1 MLTNKA
7 KYGLRAMCALQGGEG
22 RWMQAR
28 AIAARANVP
37 EKFLEAILVELRK
50 AGFVESRRGH
60 LGGHAL
66 AKPAGEIMVG
76 DLIRAIDG
84 PLAPVRCASMTA
96 YEPCSD
102 CQDPE
107 HCAVR
112 ELMRETRAALSGV
125 LDHCSLAALTQR
137 ASHHEA
143 WMQPITGDAA

>member
-7 KYGLRAMCALQGGEG
+7 KYGLRAMGALQGAEG
-22 RWMQAR
+22 RWMQAH
-28 AIAARANVP
+28 AIARRANVP

-50 AGFVESRRGH
+50 AGFVQSRRGH
-60 LGGHAL
+60 QGGHAL
-66 AKPAGEIMVG
+66 AKPAADIMVG

-112 ELMRETRAALSGV
+112 ELMRETRAALSAV
-125 LDHCSLAALTQR
+125 LDSCSLESLTER
-137 ASHHEA
+137 ASHEA
-143 WMQPITGDAA
+143 WMQASIGDAA

>member
-1 MLTNKA
+1 V
-7 KYGLRAMCALQGGEG
+7 
-22 RWMQAR
+22 QAR

-102 CQDPE
+102 CRDPE

-125 LDHCSLAALTQR
+125 LDHYSLAALTERTRQ
-137 ASHHEA
+137 EA
-143 WMQPITGDAA
+143 WMQSIAGDAA

>member
-7 KYGLRAMCALQGGEG
+7 KYGLRAMCTLATSGQDWLQ
-22 RWMQAR
+22 AH

-37 EKFLEAILVELRK
+37 EKFLEAILLDLRR
-50 AGFVESRRGH
+50 AGFVNSRRGQQ
-60 LGGHAL
+60 GGHAL
-66 AKPAGEIMVG
+66 AKPAAEIMVG

-96 YEPCSD
+96 YEPCAD
-102 CQDPE
+102 CADPE

-125 LDHCSLAALTQR
+125 LDHCTLQTLTHRSSQ
-137 ASHHEA
+137 EA
-143 WMQPITGDAA
+143 WLQPHAGGLR

>member
-7 KYGLRAMCALQGGEG
+7 KYGLRAMCALQGGETP
-22 RWMQAR
+22 WMQAH
-28 AIAARANVP
+28 AIARRANVP

-66 AKPAGEIMVG
+66 ARPAGEIMVG

-84 PLAPVRCASMTA
+84 PLAPVRCASMSA
-96 YEPCSD
+96 YEPCGD
-102 CQDPE
+102 CADPE

-112 ELMRETRAALSGV
+112 ELMRETRAALSAV
-125 LDHCSLAALTQR
+125 LDTCSLQSLTER
-137 ASHHEA
+137 AGHAA
-143 WMQPITGDAA
+143 WMQPTTGDAA

>member
-22 RWMQAR
+22 RWMQAH
-28 AIAARANVP
+28 AIARRANVP
-37 EKFLEAILVELRK
+37 EKFLEAILVELRR
-50 AGFVESRRGH
+50 AGFVQSRRGH

-66 AKPAGEIMVG
+66 AKPAAEIMVG

-102 CQDPE
+102 CSDPE

-125 LDHCSLAALTQR
+125 LDHYSLAALTERTRQ
-137 ASHHEA
+137 EA
-143 WMQPITGDAA
+143 WMQSIAGDAA

>member
-7 KYGLRAMCALQGGEG
+7 KYGLRAMCALQDGEG
-22 RWMQAR
+22 RWLQAH

-37 EKFLEAILVELRK
+37 EKFLETILVELRK

-66 AKPAGEIMVG
+66 ARPAEDIMVG

-102 CQDPE
+102 CSDPE

-125 LDHCSLAALTQR
+125 LDTCSLKSLTER
-137 ASHHEA
+137 AGHPA
-143 WMQPITGDAA
+143 WMHSLAGDAA

>member
-7 KYGLRAMCALQGGEG
+7 KYGLRAMCTLATSGQDWL
-22 RWMQAR
+22 QAR

-37 EKFLEAILVELRK
+37 EKFLEAILLDLRR
-50 AGFVESRRGH
+50 AGFVNSRRGQQ
-60 LGGHAL
+60 GGHAL
-66 AKPAGEIMVG
+66 AKPAAEIMVG

-102 CQDPE
+102 CSDPE

-112 ELMRETRAALSGV
+112 ALMRETRAALSAV
-125 LDHCSLAALTQR
+125 LDTCSLQTLTER
-137 ASHHEA
+137 SSHEA
-143 WMQPITGDAA
+143 WMQPPPGAAA

>member
-28 AIAARANVP
+28 AVAARANVP

-102 CQDPE
+102 CRDPE

-125 LDHCSLAALTQR
+125 LDHYSLAALTVRTRQ
-137 ASHHEA
+137 EP
-143 WMQPITGDAA
+143 WMQSIAGDAA

>member
-1 MLTNKA
+1 
-7 KYGLRAMCALQGGEG
+7 
-22 RWMQAR
+22 MQAH
-28 AIAARANVP
+28 AIARRANVP
-37 EKFLEAILVELRK
+37 EKFLEAILVELRR
-50 AGFVESRRGH
+50 AGFVQSRRGH

-66 AKPAGEIMVG
+66 AKPAAEIMVG

-102 CQDPE
+102 CADPE

-112 ELMRETRAALSGV
+112 ELMRETRAALSAV
-125 LDHCSLAALTQR
+125 LDTCSLQSLTER
-137 ASHHEA
+137 AGHEA

>member
-7 KYGLRAMCALQGGEG
+7 KYGLRAMCALQDGEG
-22 RWMQAR
+22 RWMQAH
-28 AIAARANVP
+28 AIAKRANVP

-102 CQDPE
+102 CRDPE

-112 ELMRETRAALSGV
+112 ELMRETRAALSAV
-125 LDHCSLAALTQR
+125 LDTCSLQSLNER
-137 ASHHEA
+137 APQEA
-143 WMQPITGDAA
+143 WMQPIAGDAA